1 MSRKNKRPFT
11 SAVLMLLLAVAAI
24 GLGIFTAKL
33 LTAPLLNAGQEQSV
47 PMDEI
52 VDDKV
57 FALIAGLDK
66 AESNTDVLMVV
77 CYNKKT
83 EHIRVMSVPR
93 DTYVYFGERR
103 ALINSAYS
111 MSIQQADG
119 SYKQGGIE
127 LTALKVKEVL
137 GIPAINYYA
146 IFKVGTFASLIDEL
160 GGVDFY
166 VPQDMHYEDPY
177 QDLYIH
183 LNQGQQMLNG
193 QMAENMV
200 RFRSYPLGDLQRVEV
215 QQKLLE
221 ALFAQ
226 KMNKSN
232 IGKIDEVY
240 EVLQEKV
247 ASNLAVKDLVKYASA
262 ALSVSMENVQMCTM
276 PTKFAN
282 DAHLV
287 PDNEG
292 IQSLVPVFFEFEN
305 AEAQ

>member
-1 MSRKNKRPFT
+1 MSRKSRRPFMR
-11 SAVLMLLLAVAAI
+11 AVFMLLMAILAI
-24 GLGIFTAKL
+24 CLGIFTAKW
-33 LTAPLLNAGQEQSV
+33 LTSPLLNADKTESI

-52 VDDKV
+52 VEDKV

-93 DTYVYFGERR
+93 DTYVYFGTKR

-111 MSIQQADG
+111 MSVPNEDG
-119 SYKQGGIE
+119 TYRQGGIE
-127 LTALKVKEVL
+127 LTAMKVKETL

-146 IFKVGTFASLIDEL
+146 VFKVGTFASLIDEL

-183 LNQGQQMLNG
+183 LNQGQQTLNG

-200 RFRSYPLGDLQRVEV
+200 RFRSYPMGDLQRVEV
-215 QQKLLE
+215 QQDLLE
-221 ALFAQ
+221 ALFEQ
-226 KMNKSN
+226 KLNKSS

-240 EVLQEKV
+240 DVLQEKV
-247 ASNLAVKDLVKYASA
+247 TSNLALRDLLGYASA
-262 ALSVSMENVQMCTM
+262 ALSVSMENVEMCTM
-276 PTKFAN
+276 PTQFAN

-287 PDNEG
+287 PDRSA
-292 IQSLVPVFFEFEN
+292 IDQLVPVFFELEN
-305 AEAQ
+305 TVAE